1 MAAMQRWWRGRI
13 AGGSSMAEITLVRQD
28 SVPIDPKDAEAARRV
43 IFGIVD
49 GLGDRGRKQWRRLW
63 NGLLRLEPGE
73 MVGISTVQPRLGW
86 FHRKHMALEQ
96 AVFEVQERFEDF
108 ESFRAWLKVGAAFV
122 EWYPGPKGGVIPV
135 PRSISYA
142 KLEQGE
148 MEQFHADA
156 VAFLRTEH
164 AGRTLWKHL
173 GERQRIEMI
182 ETILQGFN
190 E

>member
-1 MAAMQRWWRGRI
+1 VP
-13 AGGSSMAEITLVRQD
+13 EITLVRQD
-28 SVPIDPKDAEAARRV
+28 AAPIDPKDAEAARRV

-73 MVGISTVQPRLGW
+73 MVGITTVQPRLGW
-86 FHRKHMALEQ
+86 YHRKHMALEQ
-96 AVFEVQERFEDF
+96 SVFEAQDLFDDF
-108 ESFRAWLKVGAAFV
+108 ESFRTWLKVGAALV
-122 EWYPGPKGGVIPV
+122 DWYPGPNGGLIPV

-142 KLEQGE
+142 KMEQGA
-148 MEQFHADA
+148 MEQFHNDS

-164 AGRTLWKHL
+164 AGQTLWRHL
-173 GERQRIEMI
+173 SPIDRITMV